1 VVRGFTIALSF
12 LVSTLAAG
20 PVFGQAASESNVVT
34 ATVNI
39 APLAKLNL
47 SALSLTFPDT
57 NPDTTPQVAA
67 ASGPLTITARAR
79 ATPASTVTLTIRA
92 LDDLRSGTDVIP
104 ASAVSWTASGNGF
117 VDGTL
122 SAAADRAVGSWPTSG
137 LHSGQQIFLFQNSW
151 SWATGNYTVTLVY
164 TLTAP

>member
-1 VVRGFTIALSF
+1 MVRGFTIALSF
-12 LVSTLAAG
+12 VVATLAAG
-20 PVFGQAASESNVVT
+20 PAFGQAASESNVVT

-39 APLAKLNL
+39 TPLAKLNL

-57 NPDTTPQVAA
+57 NPDAAPQVPA

-79 ATPASTVTLTIRA
+79 ATPGSTVILTVRA

-104 ASAVSWTASGNGF
+104 ASAVTWTASNSGF
-117 VDGTL
+117 VGGTL
-122 SAAADRAVGSWPTSG
+122 SATVDRTVGSWPTSG
-137 LHSGQQIFLFQNSW
+137 LHTGQQTFLFQNSW